1 MDFPSSQPGS
11 PGTPTPLQPVSHNQQ
26 RDSAHSS
33 LRSDASPTRDKSV
46 HDKINQFN
54 SLTTQSKQLER
65 KTADAAL
72 KRAMVAREQAENEM
86 RQYRDEARALRRHA
100 EEGKMREQKVG
111 ERLEAVMVR
120 LPSLSPFQL
129 LQMYRNMR
137 TGGMHMGN
145 PNLLADMRR
154 LLTRR
159 TTPVRKRHMPIPR
172 RSGRKRSVVRGKKPS
187 NRRVLWSSCKKN

>member
-1 MDFPSSQPGS
+1 MDIPSSQPGS

-26 RDSAHSS
+26 RDSAISS
-33 LRSDASPTRDKSV
+33 LRSDASPTRDNSV

-54 SLTTQSKQLER
+54 SLAIQSKHLER

-111 ERLEAVMVR
+111 ERLEAVMV
-120 LPSLSPFQL
+120 SLFPLSAFDCSRCVIARSPA
-129 LQMYRNMR
+129 RWVW
-137 TGGMHMGN
+137 
-145 PNLLADMRR
+145 D
-154 LLTRR
+154 TRIR
-159 TTPVRKRHMPIPR
+159 
-172 RSGRKRSVVRGKKPS
+172 
-187 NRRVLWSSCKKN
+187 